1 MESFPSNNIAKP
13 CRRYGVSVS
22 NCYKWRDKLIE
33 SGKRIFYESGRS
45 GDNEYKKENEK
56 LKRLV
61 GEQALVID
69 ELKKITEGGDNE
81 PVNNL
86 RNRLSVSRIP

>member
-61 GEQALVID
+61 GNQASVIN
-69 ELKKITEGGDNE
+69 EVKKLEREEIMEA
-81 PVNNL
+81 VNT
-86 RNRLSVSRIP
+86 